1 MHKAII
7 RTVWLAILGGI
18 IFGVVTWWNT
28 SNALCKTSY
37 SGLHVHE
44 ESLSDNEFSLRVDT
58 GASALGFFK
67 YEYEVDENRLYI
79 TIYSSIFRGKA
90 WPPKIKIID
99 SALSNVDSVYL
110 KDELSIKQIYPD
122 K

>member
-7 RTVWLAILGGI
+7 RTVCLVILVGI
-18 IFGVVTWWNT
+18 IFGAVTWWNT
-28 SNALCKTSY
+28 SNVLCKTSY

-44 ESLSDNEFSLRVDT
+44 ESLSDNEFSMRVDT

-67 YEYEVDENRLYI
+67 YEYEIDENCLYI
-79 TIYSSIFRGKA
+79 TIYTSIFRGKA
-90 WPPKIKIID
+90 WPPEIKIVD
-99 SALSNVDSVYL
+99 SALSDVDSVYL